1 MGYLL
6 NMKLAVIS
14 DKMYI
19 NCGLSMSIKM
29 AVIAD
34 KMYFSSYILL
44 PNKIN
49 NLVYKWLVA

>member
-6 NMKLAVIS
+6 SMKLAVIS
-14 DKMYI
+14 DNMYI

-49 NLVYKWLVA
+49 NLVYRWLES